1 MKMVP
6 VVLSAAVASMILTV
20 GNARAET
27 IVFDPGTYYLADSYF
42 GDPVDILV
50 VTVSGGV
57 ATFDLTGNDNWT
69 FTVPSP
75 STPTG
80 DYSGNPYYEA
90 PAFTANW
97 NTATYPYLTFWYASS
112 FGGLTAGS
120 LAGDGNEGETYV
132 FDLFQSDTGPGQ
144 VFSVTPLPASWVMML
159 SGLAALG
166 FVAAHRRRK
175 NDRSAV
181 VVAA

>member
-1 MKMVP
+1 MVP

-27 IVFDPGTYYLADSYF
+27 IVFDPGTYYLADSYL
-42 GDPVDILV
+42 GDPVDTLV

-97 NTATYPYLTFWYASS
+97 DTTTYPYLTFWYASS

-120 LAGDGNEGETYV
+120 AAGDGNAEEIYV
-132 FDLFQSDTGPGQ
+132 FDLFQSSDGPGQ
-144 VFSVTPLPASWVMML
+144 VFSVVTPLPESWVMML
-159 SGLAALG
+159 SGLAGLG
-166 FVAAHRRRK
+166 FVAAYRRRK

-181 VVAA
+181 VVTA